1 MARRKTK
8 ASTDTPKVSASTM
21 AHASKKASERLQSS
35 MGAFYGGNIGDS
47 IERRLSAFDYPSNFL
62 GGGSG
67 HTYEGANGL
76 QGYWG
81 AQGWGMQ
88 YGLGQGFGGRN
99 GPFSGGGGRGG
110 FHYLRAFSGN
120 SSFNH
125 QIIAQCMLAYY
136 TEGIVNR
143 VVNIF
148 ADFATEG
155 LDIVSESEST
165 QNIIN
170 AWMQKTKIKERVRT
184 FFMTMFATGNVFIH
198 RRWAKLGDGDVRA
211 LRRYNT
217 RVFANDELYVDT
229 GKKHRKIDAKNEG
242 FGSFVA
248 EAAVDGDE
256 FLNGGQPETEKNT
269 IPWGY
274 SALNPLQMDLRGG
287 KFRGTNH
294 WVMLLSKKD
303 VREYRKFLESYGG
316 NIAQSGGTLPPE
328 LEAKYEEAI
337 KGLKERLKPAQEKS
351 GGTGHA
357 AELELTDEDLYV
369 LQDSKFDWNDWAVP
383 FVYPALRHIHF
394 KHCLRNMELR
404 ACETVI
410 NTIFLFKLGNIEK
423 GLPAEEEHFER
434 LGDMLQMPGNAMN
447 IIWNEAIEGEV
458 LQTDVAKLFDPK
470 KHESADRDIL
480 TSLGIPAVLL
490 GGTGGSFASSFVAV
504 AAVLERLESA
514 RDSISCWLMSE
525 LKILADALGF
535 RKLPS
540 IRWGRNSLRDQS
552 QWLNL
557 VMALADRGV
566 LSKDTL
572 LKEFGISDFNIE
584 VEKQIGE
591 QQRVEEEDPQVMPH
605 QGPFVKDSMVETRTA
620 ERQIEQDGM
629 RKEADLDFQEENV
642 ERVAKINEK
651 LAPPEPAGQPGAKG
665 PPGAKPKTP
674 NGRPP
679 GSKTKDSGAPPK
691 KQSKP
696 RSPTGQSVADI
707 DLYEEIKTEGATL
720 LAQVEELVNER
731 FRKARGLK
739 YVKEAKKEERE
750 NLENCIYHIFSHMPA
765 QRPDAFNAD
774 DYIVNL
780 VRSDTLDT
788 VKADVL
794 QSYNDKVARY
804 AAKFGKEPTR
814 EHRRQFI
821 ISAWTQCALNQH
833 VG

>member
-1 MARRKTK
+1 MARHKTQATK
-8 ASTDTPKVSASTM
+8 TAAVPPNVM
-21 AHASKKASERLQSS
+21 AHASKRASERLHSS
-35 MGAFYGGNIGDS
+35 AFYGGNIGDS
-47 IERRLSAFDYPSNFL
+47 IERRLSAFDSGLL
-62 GGGSG
+62 GGGGG
-67 HTYEGANGL
+67 HISEGSYGMH
-76 QGYWG
+76 GYWG
-81 AQGWGMQ
+81 AQSWGMQ
-88 YGLGQGFGGRN
+88 YGLGQGVGGRS
-99 GPFSGGGGRGG
+99 GPFTAGGRGN
-110 FHYLRAFSGN
+110 FHYLKSFSSN

-125 QIIAQCMLAYY
+125 QIIAQCMLSYY

-155 LDIVSESEST
+155 IDIISETEST

-170 AWMQKTKIKERVRT
+170 AWMQKTKIKEKVRT

-198 RRWAKLGDGDVRA
+198 RRWAQLKDSDVRA

-229 GKKHRKIDAKNEG
+229 GKRHRKIEARHEG
-242 FGSFVA
+242 FGQFVS

-256 FLNGGQPETEKNT
+256 FLHGDEPETERNL

-294 WVMLLSKKD
+294 WVMMLSKRD
-303 VREYRKFLESYGG
+303 VREYRQFLEGFTG
-316 NIAQSGGTLPPE
+316 NLADAGGTIPPE
-328 LEAKYEEAI
+328 M
-337 KGLKERLKPAQEKS
+337 QEKYKTAINNLQGRIKNVKNGS
-351 GGTGHA
+351 GYA
-357 AELELTDEDLYV
+357 AELALSNEDLYV

-383 FVYPALRHIHF
+383 FIYPALRHITF

-447 IIWNEAIEGEV
+447 IIWNEAIEAEV

-470 KHESADRDIL
+470 KHDSADRDIL
-480 TSLGIPAVLL
+480 TALGIPAVLL

-514 RDSISCWLMSE
+514 RESVTGWLMGE

-540 IRWGRNSLRDQS
+540 VRWGRNSLRDQS
-552 QWLNL
+552 QWLTL
-557 VMALADRGV
+557 VMSLADRGV

-572 LKEFGISDFNIE
+572 LKEFGISDFDIE
-584 VEKQIGE
+584 TEKQISE
-591 QQRVEEEDPQVMPH
+591 QKRIESADPQVMPH

-620 ERQIEQDGM
+620 DRKLEQDIN
-629 RKEADLDFQEENV
+629 RKEQELSFQEDNID
-642 ERVAKINEK
+642 RVAKISET
-651 LAPPEPAGQPGAKG
+651 LSPPEPSNNTGLKA
-665 PPGAKPKTP
+665 P

-679 GSKTKDSGAPPK
+679 GSKTTSPESIPK
-691 KQSKP
+691 KQNKVRTP
-696 RSPTGQSVADI
+696 KGQALLE
-707 DLYEEIKTEGATL
+707 LYDTLKAEASTL
-720 LAQVEELVNER
+720 LSQVEDIICDR

-739 YVKEAKKEERE
+739 YVKQAKKEEKE
-750 NLENCIYHIFSHMPA
+750 QLEQCIYHIFSHMPA
-765 QRPDAFNAD
+765 KRPDAFNAD

-794 QSYNDKVARY
+794 HAYNEKVSKY

-814 EHRRQFI
+814 EHRRQFM
-821 ISAWTQCALNQH
+821 ISSWTQCAINRYSDMSE
-833 VG
+833 